1 MFVSPSGKKIAVKQQ
16 GNFYFDGFT
25 FPTTTP
31 MPDEIFDVLAPRLT
45 ESELR
50 DLLYIVR
57 RTFGFKKSSDAISI
71 SQMVNGIKTRDG
83 KILDSGTGM
92 GRKAVITGIKGL
104 LNKGIIRVER
114 ALTERGDNEINIYR
128 LRFKGEVKGVV
139 SLGNYG
145 SVLKTPPVVSLGNPQ
160 QTVLQET
167 DNTVNVT
174 KTVFKSNEDEEF
186 RTEALVEDILEV
198 TKDKRSKGFYRKI
211 VRKCPDAMIYRAL
224 SEVKDTD
231 RMGKIKKSKG
241 AYFTSL
247 IQKYSEEQ
255 GITI

>member
-31 MPDEIFDVLAPRLT
+31 MPDEIFAVLAPRLT

-114 ALTERGDNEINIYR
+114 ALTERGD
-128 LRFKGEVKGVV
+128 K
-139 SLGNYG
+139 
-145 SVLKTPPVVSLGNPQ
+145 
-160 QTVLQET
+160 
-167 DNTVNVT
+167 
-174 KTVFKSNEDEEF
+174 
-186 RTEALVEDILEV
+186 
-198 TKDKRSKGFYRKI
+198 
-211 VRKCPDAMIYRAL
+211 VR
-224 SEVKDTD
+224 
-231 RMGKIKKSKG
+231 
-241 AYFTSL
+241 FTSAN
-247 IQKYSEEQ
+247 STA
-255 GITI
+255 GIPQR